1 MRALAR
7 VAATTAR
14 VSARNTV
21 RGILVQNKVH
31 QHFPL
36 SAKQLHTSAVRADSG
51 SGGFLNILEDDSIP
65 IRVSNASKDEIV
77 LTDGLVLPPNCLF
90 LNGHIFTWNTPVVKA
105 MEAMPNGRGWESW
118 TDDIFTIFEVVSPR
132 PEILILGTGATVLPV
147 PPRIR
152 SRLNSLGIQIDV
164 QSMVCC

>member
-1 MRALAR
+1 MRALAC
-7 VAATTAR
+7 VAATASR
-14 VSARNTV
+14 VSMRNAIRSV
-21 RGILVQNKVH
+21 FVQNKV
-31 QHFPL
+31 QQYLPL
-36 SAKQLHTSAVRADSG
+36 SAKQFHTSAVRRDSG

-90 LNGHIFTWNTPVVKA
+90 LNGHIFTWSTPVVKT

-118 TDDIFTIFEVVSPR
+118 TDDIWTIFEVVSPR